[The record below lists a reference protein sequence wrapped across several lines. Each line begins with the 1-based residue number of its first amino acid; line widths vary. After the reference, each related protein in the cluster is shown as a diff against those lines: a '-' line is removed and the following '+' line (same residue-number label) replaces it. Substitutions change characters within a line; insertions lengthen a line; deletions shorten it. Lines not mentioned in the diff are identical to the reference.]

1 MVAKQVGDS
10 LLLYPNVAQTEIWT
24 SQAFYQTGK
33 RSQVAKPKLSKV
45 RSQAPQHHRTCL
57 KPQGVSQ
64 MFPLGT
70 ELLFYF
76 QVETKRNILIL
87 KNKKKPNPKIFHMS
101 TTFQKI
107 KMKT

>member
-24 SQAFYQTGK
+24 SQAFYQTSK
-33 RSQVAKPKLSKV
+33 HSQVAKPKLSNV
-45 RSQAPQHHRTCL
+45 RSQAPKHHRTCL

-70 ELLFYF
+70 ELLFHF

-87 KNKKKPNPKIFHMS
+87 KKKKHQTLEYF
-101 TTFQKI
+101 T
-107 KMKT
+107 